1 MASTA
6 SITLSPFDLDK
17 KSSQNEEYDVGASTM
32 MHDAGRLP
40 DERWVWA
47 YLKDTAYDA
56 LSKATALL
64 NWEERDNHI
73 ESHFVLLG
81 KGGSGKST
89 LIALLQKSKF
99 NKVGGVH
106 FESSQDH
113 LKYSVYNEIPGLGD
127 EGVDWEEVKVKLLK
141 IFDRITCIIL
151 CLRWDERFNDYNGVL
166 ALEFCNSLG
175 GNVWNKSIIA
185 VTHFDILPP
194 SIKRKDD
201 PNVNRKYIDAQKIKW
216 KKVIQDELKMI
227 RGVQDEVIK
236 DDQICFVDLITKTGL
251 NDLKKSLSK
260 QSGCD
265 SSLEQTSDKGC
276 NGLSTQTSDNI
287 I

>member
-1 MASTA
+1 M
-6 SITLSPFDLDK
+6 SPFDLDE
-17 KSSQNEEYDVGASTM
+17 KSSQNNQYPSQNEEYDVTSTM
-32 MHDAGRLP
+32 MHAGRLP

-47 YLKDTAYDA
+47 YGSYLKDTAYDA

-89 LIALLQKSKF
+89 LIEILKF
-99 NKVGGVH
+99 NKAGGAH

-175 GNVWNKSIIA
+175 GNVWNKSVIA
-185 VTHFDILPP
+185 VTHCDILPP

-216 KKVIQDELKMI
+216 KKAIQDELKMI
-227 RGVQDEVIK
+227 KGVQHEVIK

-260 QSGCD
+260 QSCD
-265 SSLEQTSDKGC
+265 SSLEQTSDKGY
-276 NGLSTQTSDNI
+276 NGLPTNI
-287 I
+287 